1 MKVNELSLEGLL
13 LVKPDR
19 YSDDR
24 GFFQQSYHYDQ
35 YAAAGIDAQFVQDNW
50 SRSSRGTIRGLHY
63 QYHTPQAKL
72 VSVLRGEVVDVVVD
86 MREASPTYGKW
97 EAVSLSE
104 HNGYQLFVPR
114 GFAHGFSVMSES
126 ADFVYK
132 CDEYYMPDDECG
144 LRWNDAQIGIVW
156 PEFSKAIISEKDAQL
171 PNWQEAQKFK

>member
-1 MKVNELSLEGLL
+1 M
-13 LVKPDR
+13 
-19 YSDDR
+19 
-24 GFFQQSYHYDQ
+24 
-35 YAAAGIDAQFVQDNW
+35 
-50 SRSSRGTIRGLHY
+50 HY
-63 QYHTPQAKL
+63 QYRSPQAKL

-132 CDEYYMPDDECG
+132 CDEYYIPDDECG
-144 LRWNDAQIGIVW
+144 LRWNDTQIGIVW
-156 PEFSKAIISEKDAQL
+156 PAFSKAIISEKDAQL

>member
-1 MKVNELSLEGLL
+1 MKVSELSLEGLL

-24 GFFQQSYHYDQ
+24 GFFQQSYHYEQ
-35 YAAAGIDAQFVQDNW
+35 YAAAGIDARFVQDNW
-50 SRSSRGTIRGLHY
+50 SRSSHGTIRGLHY
-63 QYHTPQAKL
+63 QYRSPQAKL

-86 MREASPTYGKW
+86 MREASSTYGKW

>member
-1 MKVNELSLEGLL
+1 MKVSELSLEGLL

-24 GFFQQSYHYDQ
+24 GFFQQSYHYEQ
-35 YAAAGIDAQFVQDNW
+35 YAAAGIDARFVQDNW
-50 SRSSRGTIRGLHY
+50 SRSSHGTIRGLHY
-63 QYHTPQAKL
+63 QYRSPQAKL

-132 CDEYYMPDDECG
+132 CDEYYIPDDECG

-156 PEFSKAIISEKDAQL
+156 PAFSKAIISEKDAQL

>member
-1 MKVNELSLEGLL
+1 MKVSELSLEGLL

-24 GFFQQSYHYDQ
+24 GFFQQSYHYEQ
-35 YAAAGIDAQFVQDNW
+35 YAAAGIDARFVQDNW
-50 SRSSRGTIRGLHY
+50 SRSSHGTIRGLHY
-63 QYHTPQAKL
+63 QYRSPQAKL